1 MASQS
6 KEDVLRRILYE
17 LQMMEGTAQVL
28 QQRLQVL
35 TNAQAELR
43 MSQQSLDD
51 MKGLKEDTPLLV
63 PVGGGAFVHAKT
75 ASLEKVIVGVG
86 ADVSIEME
94 LPKALEDVQKRLE
107 EVEKTATA
115 VEEQLGQV
123 LAQMQSHQDVGN
135 RLSAELQGGAAGV
148 R

>member
-6 KEDVLRRILYE
+6 KEDQLRRVMYE
-17 LQMMEGTAQVL
+17 LQLMEGTAQVL
-28 QQRLQVL
+28 EQRLQVL
-35 TNAQAELR
+35 NAAEAELR
-43 MSQQSLDD
+43 MSQQSLGE
-51 MKGLKEDTPLLV
+51 MKELKPDTPLLV

-75 ASLEKVIVGVG
+75 APVDKVVVGVG
-86 ADVSIEME
+86 ADVSIEMD
-94 LPKALEDVQKRLE
+94 LPKALEDIQKRLE
-107 EVEKTATA
+107 EVEKTVAA

-123 LAQMQSHQDVGN
+123 LAQMQSHQDVGS

>member
-6 KEDVLRRILYE
+6 HEDQLRRIMYE
-17 LQMMEGTAQVL
+17 LQLMEGTAQVL

-35 TNAQAELR
+35 TNAEAELR
-43 MSQQSLDD
+43 MSQQSLGD
-51 MKGLKEDTPLLV
+51 MKDLKQDTPLLV
-63 PVGGGAFVHAKT
+63 PIGGGAFVHAKT
-75 ASLEKVIVGVG
+75 TTVENVIVGVG

-94 LPKALEDVQKRLE
+94 LPKALEDIQKRLD

-135 RLSAELQGGAAGV
+135 RLSAELRGGAAGV

>member
-1 MASQS
+1 LASQS
-6 KEDVLRRILYE
+6 HEDQLRRIMYE
-17 LQMMEGTAQVL
+17 LQLMEGTAQVL

-35 TNAQAELR
+35 TNAEAELR
-43 MSQQSLDD
+43 MSQQSL
-51 MKGLKEDTPLLV
+51 GELKDLKQDTPLLV
-63 PVGGGAFVHAKT
+63 PVGGGAFVHAKAT
-75 ASLEKVIVGVG
+75 TLDKVIVGVG

-94 LPKALEDVQKRLE
+94 LPKALEDIAKRLE

>member
-1 MASQS
+1 LASQS
-6 KEDVLRRILYE
+6 REDQLRRIMYE
-17 LQMMEGTAQVL
+17 LQLMEGTAQVL

-35 TNAQAELR
+35 TNAEAELR
-43 MSQQSLDD
+43 MSQQSL
-51 MKGLKEDTPLLV
+51 GELKDLKQDTPLLV
-63 PVGGGAFVHAKT
+63 PVGGGAFVHAKANT
-75 ASLEKVIVGVG
+75 LEKVIVGVG
-86 ADVSIEME
+86 AEVSIEMD
-94 LPKALEDVQKRLE
+94 LPKALEDIAKRLE